1 MMPASIRARLTL
13 WYAGSVAV
21 TMAAYAAGI
30 LLATQASVDAVI
42 DEGLRLR
49 LLGAQALLERYDPS
63 VSLAETQEEFAEH
76 ADVGTGGDLVQV
88 AGKAGRWLFRP
99 PSMARYGLPA
109 PAPGRQLP
117 AFETLTRAGVRLR
130 VVSGEVALGG
140 VIYTLQLAAPVAD
153 ADAIL
158 DRLEWVLVASIPLV
172 LGVASAGGYWISRR
186 ALAPVDAITLAA
198 QSISEHNLSRR
209 LASPDTGDELQR
221 LTVTFNQMIE
231 RLEAAFT
238 RITQFTAD
246 ASHELRTPVAV
257 VRTTAELSLRR
268 QRDDPQY
275 RDALVQILDEAKRM
289 TAVIDSLMTL
299 ARVDSGVD
307 APRTEA
313 GDVAALVRQ
322 ACARSEPL
330 ARAKPVH
337 LELGVDGPAMVK
349 ADAAMLERLFLS
361 LIDNAIKYTPAGG
374 RVSVGTRRDE
384 SWVVVTVRDT
394 GIGIAAEDLPFVF
407 DRFYRADKA
416 RSREA
421 GGAGL
426 GLSIA
431 RWIVEA
437 HGGSISVESTVG
449 QGSVFEVRLP
459 PLSRS
464 VLNET
469 NVS

>member
-1 MMPASIRARLTL
+1 MPASIRARLTL

-88 AGKAGRWLFRP
+88 ADEAGRWLFRP
-99 PSMARYGLPA
+99 PSMARYGLAA
-109 PAPGRQLP
+109 PDPGRQLP

-130 VVSGEVALGG
+130 VVSGEVALGRLT
-140 VIYTLQLAAPVAD
+140 YTLQLAAPVAD

-158 DRLEWVLVASIPLV
+158 DRLEWILVASIPLV

-186 ALAPVDAITLAA
+186 ALAPVDAITVAA
-198 QSISEHNLSRR
+198 QSISEHNLSQR
-209 LASPDTGDELQR
+209 LASPETGDELQR

-231 RLEAAFT
+231 RLEAAFS

-246 ASHELRTPVAV
+246 ASHELRTPVAL

-268 QRDDPQY
+268 ERDDPHY
-275 RDALVQILDEAKRM
+275 REALAQILDESVRM
-289 TAVIDSLMTL
+289 TTLIESLLTL
-299 ARVDSGVD
+299 ARIDSRVD
-307 APRTEA
+307 APRKTRV
-313 GDVAALVRQ
+313 DLAALVRQ
-322 ACARSEPL
+322 VCARAEPL
-330 ARAKPVH
+330 ARARSI
-337 LELGVDGPAMVK
+337 ELDVEIEDVAWLCADPAL
-349 ADAAMLERLFLS
+349 LERLFLS
-361 LIDNAIKYTPAGG
+361 LVDNAIKYTPAAGHLQV
-374 RVSVGTRRDE
+374 RMRADVAAFAVSI
-384 SWVVVTVRDT
+384 RDT
-394 GIGIAAEDLPFVF
+394 GVGIADHDLPLVF
-407 DRFYRADKA
+407 DRFYRADRA
-416 RSREA
+416 RSRAA

-431 RWIVEA
+431 RWIAEA
-437 HGGSISVESTVG
+437 HGGSIRAESVVG
-449 QGSVFEVRLP
+449 HGSVFEVRLP
-459 PLSRS
+459 PLFT
-464 VLNET
+464 ECPE
-469 NVS
+469 

>member
-1 MMPASIRARLTL
+1 MPASIRARLTI

-21 TMAAYAAGI
+21 TMAAYAVGI
-30 LLATQASVDAVI
+30 LLATQASVNAVI

-49 LLGAQALLERYDPS
+49 LLGAQALLERYDPR
-63 VSLAETQEEFAEH
+63 VSLAQTQEEFAEH
-76 ADVGTGGDLVQV
+76 SEVGTGGDLVQV
-88 AGKAGRWLFRP
+88 ADDTGRWLFRP
-99 PSMARYGLPA
+99 ASMVRYGLSA
-109 PAPGRQLP
+109 LGPGRPLP
-117 AFETLTRAGVRLR
+117 RFETQTLAGVPLR
-130 VVSGEVALGG
+130 TVSAAISVGG
-140 VIYTLQLAAPVAD
+140 VSYTIQLAAPVAD

-158 DRLEWVLVASIPLV
+158 RRLRWTLLASIPLV
-172 LGVASAGGYWISRR
+172 LGVASVGGYWMSRT
-186 ALAPVDAITLAA
+186 ALAPVDAIARAA
-198 QSISEHNLSRR
+198 QSIGEHNLSSR
-209 LASPDTGDELQR
+209 LASPHTGDELQR

-231 RLEAAFT
+231 RLEASFT

-268 QRDDPQY
+268 ERNDPEY

-289 TAVIDSLMTL
+289 TGVIDSLMTL

-313 GDVAALVRQ
+313 VDVLALVRQ
-322 ACARSEPL
+322 ACTRSEPL

-337 LELGVDGPAMVK
+337 LEMSIDGAEMVQ
-349 ADAAMLERLFLS
+349 ADSAMLARLFLS
-361 LIDNAIKYTPAGG
+361 LLDNAIKYTPAGG
-374 RVSVGTRRDE
+374 RVSVSARRE
-384 SWVVVTVRDT
+384 PMFVVVTVRDT
-394 GIGIAAEDLPFVF
+394 GIGIAPDDLSLVF

-431 RWIVEA
+431 RWIAEA
-437 HGGSISVESTVG
+437 HGGSIRVESVVG
-449 QGSVFEVRLP
+449 QGSVFEVRLR
-459 PLSRS
+459 PLFGERS
-464 VLNET
+464 E
-469 NVS
+469 